1 MLKPCQRIL
10 LPVMLLIFVTGCA
23 PSNPA
28 PISDPLPPATS
39 GLPANP
45 ADQSEA
51 EGEAEISQVPP
62 SMYYLSIYQSDSRK
76 VQPELILVESDRKNV
91 QSMYD
96 MIRNAEPEILPAME
110 EIEKIQVLQ
119 LEYENGGKVVKTE
132 DYMYV
137 DTTTGSYI
145 KRFEMEQAYHLDKY
159 TDADK
164 DRLILQIGT
173 DEWLK
178 FPAHILFWSDPG
190 S

>member
-1 MLKPCQRIL
+1 MLKLCLRIL

-28 PISDPLPPATS
+28 PISDPLPSAPSSSLGNADTS
-39 GLPANP
+39 L
-45 ADQSEA
+45 ADVENSN
-51 EGEAEISQVPP
+51 VPP
-62 SMYYLSIYQSDSRK
+62 SLYYLSIYRSDSRK
-76 VQPELILVESDRKNV
+76 VQPELILVESNGTKV

-96 MIRNAEPEILPAME
+96 MIRNAEPETLPAME

-132 DYMYV
+132 HYMYV

-164 DRLILQIGT
+164 ERLILQIGT
-173 DEWLK
+173 DKWLK